1 MSSKLLSFFSR
12 WLTPNQLTLLRIFV
26 VPILYGS
33 IYVYRENHWILLATW
48 LLYVLAC
55 LTDYWDGVLARF
67 QNNTSRLGK
76 LLDPVADKILLASLM
91 IALVE
96 VDRAPGT
103 LVTLILMRELAITG
117 LRSVSASEGRVISA
131 NSGGKLKTFS
141 QMFAV
146 GFLMIHYPTL
156 WLPCHEIGIGLLWFS
171 TGVTLW
177 TGWQYFREFYF
188 EKN

>member
-12 WLTPNQLTLLRIFV
+12 WVTPNQLTLFRIFV
-26 VPILYGS
+26 VPILYGL
-33 IYVYRENHWILLATW
+33 IHVYRENHWILLATW

-67 QNNTSRLGK
+67 QNNTSRLGQ

-117 LRSVSASEGRVISA
+117 LRSVAASEGRVISA

-146 GFLMIHYPTL
+146 GFLMIHYQTL

-177 TGWQYFREFYF
+177 TGWQYFHKFYF

>member
-12 WLTPNQLTLLRIFV
+12 WVTPNQLTLLRIFA
-26 VPILYGS
+26 VPILYGL
-33 IYVYRENHWILLATW
+33 IYFYQEDHLILIATW
-48 LLYVLAC
+48 VLYVLAC
-55 LTDYWDGVLARF
+55 LTDYWDGVLARY

-96 VDRAPGT
+96 VDRAPGA
-103 LVTLILMRELAITG
+103 LVTLILMRELSITG
-117 LRSVSASEGRVISA
+117 LRAVAAAEGRVISA
-131 NSGGKLKTFS
+131 NSGGKLKTFT

-156 WLPCHEIGIGLLWFS
+156 WLPCHEIGTILLWFS

-188 EKN
+188 ESN